1 MTLLDNERATMDAYL
16 EALAARGAFAE
27 YFADDVT
34 IEVVG
39 TGQTAEGPAA
49 AEGMIRYL
57 HEQAFDAGAEVKS
70 LIVAGGRAAL
80 EADLVGRHTGEFAG
94 IAPTGRDVRVPYS
107 VHYEIESGRIKAL
120 RIYGLAAELV
130 RQIST

>member
-1 MTLLDNERATMDAYL
+1 MTVVDNERATMDAYI

-27 YFADDVT
+27 HFADDVT

-39 TGQTAEGPAA
+39 TGQTARGRAA
-49 AEGMIRYL
+49 VEGMIRYL

-70 LIVAGGRAAL
+70 LTVAGGRAAL

-94 IAPTGRDVRVPYS
+94 VAPTGRDVRVPYS
-107 VHYEIESGRIKAL
+107 VHYDIESSRIKAL

-130 RQIST
+130 RQIS